1 MAFVAALQKL
11 FRDYE
16 TLLNAYKPLG
26 TPPSIKNATEKTL
39 DETLVSVTEETKK
52 AAEVELQPAK
62 AAAEVE
68 LPPAE
73 EAAEIQLP
81 PADAAAEIQQLPAD
95 AAAVV
100 KESAAE
106 IQPPAT
112 VVKGEVNAAA
122 EIQPPADAAAVVK
135 EAVKAATVVKQL
147 PTKTATVVELQQ
159 SADIISIKNAIN
171 NMKSSFPNKPL
182 REPLVNTN
190 LNYGAPLNLKVKS
203 PVQINHSRLM
213 EEIELI
219 HANKLM
225 EERKLKKKNQKK
237 ATALWKFHKSYSYN
251 DKLKKYEH
259 NGKYERK
266 EPTKYMKDLEK
277 EKELKKYSESDFE
290 TKEYLTNQKIEKAI
304 GIKSCCSNSGMFGQL
319 YDGIPIE
326 ICEKKEKLKT
336 YPDSFFNCFVDFF
349 NCIGFSISEKKLR
362 TLVSKAIEKYSF
374 SEEELNELY
383 MEVEVNVDLLG
394 KLMKLEQERM
404 HKLLNGPD
412 LLKYKLSN
420 AITEDFVQVGSAIY
434 PFMNKVLENLKRKDF
449 SKKTLLVRDFDDA
462 EILSDSDRN
471 WLGNSTNK
479 DFSFTIDG
487 KMYRN
492 LEFVVIVGYKQSNY
506 GTIRYV
512 LENNMSSES
521 NDRLVLIQ
529 SDGFLYDLG
538 YVKIDGEQVFIMD
551 KTKIFAKTSEKLI
564 KEETLV
570 RKEKE
575 KQLEVVNEKI
585 ELLDNNKQEN
595 INEIKNINN
604 QNILLN
610 TAISN
615 NYNRN
620 YYKETKNCDTLTIVG
635 FMAKILNNV
644 LQEIEDTATDDDTI
658 DSLEIKFLAIMN
670 EKISKKR
677 SAKYDC
683 RIKNIN
689 DKYILITKNTGINTP
704 RVKKHKPLPTNPQ
717 PLSPTTKL
725 VLNGFETKILAK
737 IKDFWRR
744 NTQSLV
750 NNIIENENRIII
762 LENLIKDYNNEK
774 NKLIKDKNLIEEELS
789 VLKKSLEEKI
799 DQLQETKSSPA
810 VNTVTLV
817 PQLPEKEKVADVP
830 TTVEIRKQYQLE
842 KKLGNQIDL
851 NKVTM
856 NVQKHVYMPGMFKGL

>member
-1 MAFVAALQKL
+1 MAFIAALQKL
-11 FRDYE
+11 FKDYE
-16 TLLNAYKPLG
+16 TLLNDYKQLG

-100 KESAAE
+100 KEAAAAE
-106 IQPPAT
+106 TVAVIEPPLVKAST
-112 VVKGEVNAAA
+112 VVKE
-122 EIQPPADAAAVVK
+122 
-135 EAVKAATVVKQL
+135 AATVVKQL

-171 NMKSSFPNKPL
+171 NMKSSFPNKLL
-182 REPLVNTN
+182 RGPLVNTN

-237 ATALWKFHKSYSYN
+237 ATAMWKFFKSYSFN
-251 DKLKKYEH
+251 DKLKINEH
-259 NGKYERK
+259 NGKFETSLFARK

-394 KLMKLEQERM
+394 KLIKLEQERM

-479 DFSFTIDG
+479 EFSFTIDG

-620 YYKETKNCDTLTIVG
+620 YYKKTKNCDTLTIVG

-644 LQEIEDTATDDDTI
+644 LQEIEETATDDDTI
-658 DSLEIKFLAIMN
+658 NSLEIKFLAIMN

-683 RIKNIN
+683 RIENIN
-689 DKYILITKNTGINTP
+689 DEYILITKDTGINTP

-750 NNIIENENRIII
+750 NNIIENENKIII

-817 PQLPEKEKVADVP
+817 PQLPEKEVADVL
-830 TTVEIRKQYQLE
+830 TTDKLKERYELE
-842 KKLGNQIDL
+842 KKHGNQIDL

-856 NVQKHVYMPGMFKGL
+856 NVQKHVYIPGMFKGL

>member
-81 PADAAAEIQQLPAD
+81 PADAAAEIQQL
-95 AAAVV
+95 
-100 KESAAE
+100 
-106 IQPPAT
+106 
-112 VVKGEVNAAA
+112 
-122 EIQPPADAAAVVK
+122 PADAAAVVK

-383 MEVEVNVDLLG
+383 MEVKVNVDLLG